1 MPFKSQS
8 QRKFFYAAESRGD
21 LPKGTA
27 AKWEAHTTDN
37 FAHAAELVG
46 LGTLAAPGISHMG
59 GKDWSENNKVRADVA
74 GLGILAAPSI
84 ANFASKSK
92 RLSKAMPF
100 LKKMV

>member
-1 MPFKSQS
+1 MKS
-8 QRKFFYAAESRGD
+8 FI
-21 LPKGTA
+21 KGFEKQA
-27 AKWEAHTTDN
+27 SN

-46 LGTLAAPGISHMG
+46 LGTLAAPGISHMA

-74 GLGILAAPSI
+74 GLGILAAPSV

-92 RLSKAMPF
+92 TLSKAMPF